1 MQFKWEE
8 GETIALSN
16 FSELSTFLLGF
27 NRGKMTG
34 REREMAILT
43 RNTDSS
49 WKVEVRCTHQ
59 SPFQGASQLCRLQG
73 NTS

>member
-8 GETIALSN
+8 GETIALNN

-49 WKVEVRCTHQ
+49 
-59 SPFQGASQLCRLQG
+59 
-73 NTS
+73 